1 MKVLQTQYKVVLV
14 SVILGIFV
22 GFIDASIDYFFFNS
36 GHQTF
41 GALLFFDVGAFGIYL
56 RFSALLVFV
65 IFGLF
70 AANIIAKQKAAEDKF
85 NDMYTREKQ
94 TSQNLEDE
102 IKRRVEFNR
111 ALVHELKTPIVPVV
125 AAAEL
130 LAEEVKGENEQ
141 KLVSIIQRGAAT
153 MSKRIDSLLDVARG
167 ELGMLVLEDGK
178 LDMAVLVNQI
188 AEDMRPAI
196 MQRGIVLHVDIQP
209 ALPKV
214 WADSAR
220 IEQVVMNLVTNA
232 LKYTKGGKIDIMLH
246 QKDNDI
252 ILEVRDTGIGIAK
265 ENQAK
270 LFSSYYRIEDGRHY
284 AAGLGLGLALCKV
297 IVELHGGKIWVES
310 EIDKGS
316 TFGFSLP
323 LRKAQ

>member
-1 MKVLQTQYKVVLV
+1 MKLIQTQYKVILV
-14 SVILGIFV
+14 SIILGVFV
-22 GFIDASIDYFFFNS
+22 GFIDAVLDTFVFNEGQQS
-36 GHQTF
+36 F
-41 GALLFFDVGAFGIYL
+41 WLSLFVGVDPFEVYV
-56 RFSALLVFV
+56 RTSALLLFLA
-65 IFGLF
+65 FGLF
-70 AANIIAKQKAAEDKF
+70 AANIINKQKAAEEKF
-85 NDMYTREKQ
+85 NDMYKKEKQ
-94 TSQNLEDE
+94 TSLALEDE

-130 LAEEVKGENEQ
+130 LAEEVKDAKVQ
-141 KLVSIIQRGAAT
+141 KLVGIIQRGTAT

-167 ELGMLVLEDGK
+167 ELGMLVLEDGD
-178 LDMAVLVNQI
+178 LDMAALVKQI
-188 AEDMRPAI
+188 AEDMASVAR
-196 MQRGIVLHVDIQP
+196 QRGIGLQVDIQADMP
-209 ALPKV
+209 TV

-232 LKYTKGGKIDIMLH
+232 LKYSRTGKIDIKLY
-246 QKDNDI
+246 QKDNDVVV
-252 ILEVRDTGIGIAK
+252 EVKDTGIGIAR

-270 LFSSYYRIEDGRHY
+270 LFSSYYRIEDGRHR

-310 EIDKGS
+310 EMEKGS

-323 LRKAQ
+323 LRKAN

>member
-1 MKVLQTQYKVVLV
+1 MKLLQTQYKVILV
-14 SVILGIFV
+14 AVILGIFV
-22 GFIDASIDYFFFNS
+22 GFADAAIDYF
-36 GHQTF
+36 
-41 GALLFFDVGAFGIYL
+41 LFDEGQQSFLASLFIGVEPFEAYL
-56 RFSALLVFV
+56 RSSAFFLFV
-65 IFGLF
+65 IFGFF

-85 NDMYTREKQ
+85 NDMYKREKQ
-94 TSQNLEDE
+94 TSQALEEE

-130 LAEEVKGENEQ
+130 LAEEVKDENVR
-141 KLVSIIQRGAAT
+141 KLVRTIQRGANT

-167 ELGMLVLEDGK
+167 ELGMLVLEDGQ
-178 LDMAVLVNQI
+178 LDMAALVKQI
-188 AEDMRPAI
+188 AEDMEPAI
-196 MQRGIVLHVDIQP
+196 TQRGMALNVEIQP
-209 ALPKV
+209 GLPKV

-232 LKYTKGGKIDIMLH
+232 LKYSRVGTITVKAH
-246 QKDNDI
+246 QKNNDI
-252 ILEVRDTGIGIAK
+252 VVEVRDTGIGIAK

-270 LFSSYYRIEDGRHY
+270 LFSSYYRIEDGRHH

-323 LRKAQ
+323 LRKPN

>member
-1 MKVLQTQYKVVLV
+1 MKLIQTQYKVILV

-22 GFIDASIDYFFFNS
+22 GFADAFIDYLFFNEGQQS
-36 GHQTF
+36 F
-41 GALLFFDVGAFGIYL
+41 WSSLFIGVEPFEAYL
-56 RFSALLVFV
+56 RSSAFFMFV

-70 AANIIAKQKAAEDKF
+70 AANIINKQKAAEEKF
-85 NDMYTREKQ
+85 NEMYKREKQ
-94 TSQNLEDE
+94 TSHALEEE

-125 AAAEL
+125 AASEL
-130 LAEEVKGENEQ
+130 LAEEVKDEKVQ
-141 KLVSIIQRGAAT
+141 KLVRSIQRGANT

-167 ELGMLVLEDGK
+167 ELGMLVLEDGE
-178 LDMAVLVNQI
+178 LDMVALVNQI
-188 AEDMRPAI
+188 AEDMQPAAA
-196 MQRGIVLHVDIQP
+196 QRGLSLIVEIQP
-209 ALPKV
+209 SLPKV

-220 IEQVVMNLVTNA
+220 IEQVIMNLVTNA
-232 LKYTKGGKIDIMLH
+232 LKYTRAGNITVRAF

-252 ILEVRDTGIGIAK
+252 VVLVRDTGIGIAK

-270 LFSSYYRIEDGRHY
+270 LFSSYYRIEDGRYH